1 MIKRIIIILVFT
13 IIFIIGTLLIV
24 MSSGVSD
31 TVNIDE
37 YLTKNGFQLIDQDTS
52 EYIKEESTLDDFY
65 YNKESFTDATY
76 VAYYFSIELKT
87 FKEVK
92 MSYTDETKTTL
103 MYTISNKLNT
113 DIITINYEISND
125 SKTYNVSG
133 AYDISED
140 KFDCEGIDNEESK
153 DTYCDNALNKIK
165 DYIPKRK
172 KLLDNKD
179 IMKAIETTQNEV
191 VID

>member
-13 IIFIIGTLLIV
+13 IIFIAGTLIIII
-24 MSSGVSD
+24 SSGVSD

-37 YLTKNGFQLIDQDTS
+37 YLTDNGFTLIDKDTS
-52 EYIKEESTLDDFY
+52 EYIKEESTLDDFF

-76 VAYYFSIELKT
+76 VAYYFSLDLKT

-92 MSYTDETKTTL
+92 MGYTADAKTTL

-113 DIITINYEISND
+113 DIIDINYEISNE
-125 SKTYNVSG
+125 SKTYSVSG
-133 AYDISED
+133 TYDISED
-140 KFDCEGIDNEESK
+140 KFDCEGIDNVESK

-165 DYIPKRK
+165 DFIPKRK
-172 KLLDNKD
+172 KILDNKY
-179 IMKAIETTQNEV
+179 IMKAMKTTQKEV
-191 VID
+191 IID

>member
-92 MSYTDETKTTL
+92 MSYTDKTKTTL

-133 AYDISED
+133 AYDISEN

-191 VID
+191 VIN